1 MNRYTALTVRKDD
14 DDPENSTEEEE
25 RNLAANACVTTISQI
40 VVSCSKNKFCLRK
53 ILPIIYSI
61 LMKSLTREGEYII
74 KDSLYCINYIIYHGY
89 DRETRVPAELWKLM
103 PQMFYLTVG
112 KEDNFRGGP
121 ALDYL
126 DLVALV
132 TKNFISRD
140 P

>member
-1 MNRYTALTVRKDD
+1 
-14 DDPENSTEEEE
+14 
-25 RNLAANACVTTISQI
+25 
-40 VVSCSKNKFCLRK
+40 
-53 ILPIIYSI
+53 
-61 LMKSLTREGEYII
+61 MKSLTREGEYII